1 MIRSIGYIQSIIQ
14 NHPSTE
20 RTPAKAAPAVRTTV
34 KTQSQTERSTTK
46 SPLAEWAKSI
56 TARFRFKDRFSKA
69 LAPMLDAKTV
79 DEMKLYF
86 RALPQV
92 VGLSNERPKAA
103 HAILKKVA
111 QTPKSLYVNFTSIAC
126 GNKQAVTPAQHS
138 LVNLKGNHSLALDC
152 IRQVSY
158 YDQASSHRLLK
169 GLFGNK
175 HLTTPVR
182 LTLFRDVMMSRE
194 FGKEALPKSFE
205 QMMKHTTP
213 SDRNQ
218 LVYPSMLGTL
228 EKWAPHHPKLKMNQ
242 EITKEMLRGWI
253 SSCEIITD
261 QNHRRAQKLLMLSPS
276 ARG

>member
-20 RTPAKAAPAVRTTV
+20 QTPAQAAPALRKTV
-34 KTQSQTERSTTK
+34 TTK
-46 SPLAEWAKSI
+46 SSFTGWAKS
-56 TARFRFKDRFSKA
+56 TAARFRFKDRFSRA
-69 LAPMLDAKTV
+69 LAPMLGARTV

-86 RALPQV
+86 RGLPHV
-92 VGLSNERPKAA
+92 VKMANEKPKAA
-103 HAILKKVA
+103 HAILKRA
-111 QTPKSLYVNFTSIAC
+111 AHTPKSLYVNLTSIAC
-126 GNKQAVTPAQHS
+126 GNRQAVTPALHS

-152 IRQVSY
+152 IRRVSY
-158 YDQASSHRLLK
+158 FDPASSQRLLK

-175 HLTTPVR
+175 HLTTPMR
-182 LTLFRDVMMSRE
+182 LTLFREVMMSRE